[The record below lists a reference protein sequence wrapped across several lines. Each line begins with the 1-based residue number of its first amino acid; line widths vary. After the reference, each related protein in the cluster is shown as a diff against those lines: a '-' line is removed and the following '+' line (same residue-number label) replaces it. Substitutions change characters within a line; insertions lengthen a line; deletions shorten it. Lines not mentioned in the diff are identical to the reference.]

1 MSAKTSIQWCDATWN
16 PVRGCSRVS
25 EGCRNCYAE
34 GIAARFSNPGA
45 PFHLFADRKRSGSKW
60 TGRVEL
66 IPAKLEE
73 PLHWREPRRIF
84 VNSMSDLFHENLP
97 ISDILRVFETMAAAK
112 QHTFQILTKRP
123 ARMRYCL
130 SYPDDRLVCESA
142 EHHRLLCTMPL
153 PNVWMGVSVEDQ
165 KTADERIPLLL
176 RTPAVVRFVSYEPA
190 LGPVD
195 FTRWLSPC
203 TYYCDH
209 DEWGGGHRPSSGL
222 DQVIVGG
229 ESGNSARPFD
239 ITWARNVIRQCK
251 HAGCACF
258 VKQLGKHPYPGRLGN
273 GRMPDLALRDGHGGE
288 MTEWPE
294 DLQVREFPGSAVARG
309 TA

>member
-1 MSAKTSIQWCDATWN
+1 
-16 PVRGCSRVS
+16 
-25 EGCRNCYAE
+25 
-34 GIAARFSNPGA
+34 
-45 PFHLFADRKRSGSKW
+45 
-60 TGRVEL
+60 
-66 IPAKLEE
+66 LEE

-176 RTPAVVRFVSYEPA
+176 WTPAVVRFVSLEP
-190 LGPVD
+190 LLSSID
-195 FTRWLSPC
+195 LSQWL
-203 TYYCDH
+203 
-209 DEWGGGHRPSSGL
+209 RGL
-222 DQVIVGG
+222 DWVIVGG